1 MIFHRDA
8 EGPQEDS
15 SMAWSLEAEI
25 PRHEEEWLARRL
37 SLSRSKGFTHGG
49 RVSKG
54 AAGVAS

>member
-1 MIFHRDA
+1 
-8 EGPQEDS
+8 
-15 SMAWSLEAEI
+15 MAWSLEAEI

>member
-8 EGPQEDS
+8 EGPEDDS

-25 PRHEEEWLARRL
+25 PRHEGVWLARRL
-37 SLSRSKGFTHGG
+37 ALSGRRGFAHGG
-49 RVSKG
+49 SVSEG